1 MSSRPDGVFHSQVH
15 LEGDAWKWGRC
26 SIDALDYGGLSR
38 EFCDCDTLDTAEE
51 RTVCGIRSWP
61 SHSYSSSQ
69 IFDAKE
75 KWPEV
80 EASGHG
86 KAKLGDLANV
96 ELDDLNRVGRQVV
109 REVARYVA

>member
-1 MSSRPDGVFHSQVH
+1 V
-15 LEGDAWKWGRC
+15 WKWAGA
-26 SIDALDYGGLSR
+26 ALTRLITDGLSR
-38 EFCDCDTLDTAEE
+38 EFCDCDALVTAEE
-51 RTVCGIRSWP
+51 RTVWGIRSWP

-69 IFDAKE
+69 IVDAKE